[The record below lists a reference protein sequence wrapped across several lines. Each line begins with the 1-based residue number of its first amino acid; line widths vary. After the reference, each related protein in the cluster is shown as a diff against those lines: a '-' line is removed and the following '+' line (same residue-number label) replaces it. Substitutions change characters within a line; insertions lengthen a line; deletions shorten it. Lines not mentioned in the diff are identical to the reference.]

1 MPVRENIGRVQV
13 KTQKKYN
20 IKRVVLILSGVII
33 ASAGIFAVVSEF
45 MNSEKI
51 SIETPVADYRSDMN
65 VSYNVIPKANML
77 YGEGI
82 LNEGLTYITEF
93 VNQVDSNFEYKVSG
107 DSTMKVNGYYS
118 VNVVFTGYVDSEGEG
133 ANVWSKQKEIV
144 PRTEFN
150 INATGDVL
158 KQRVRMDVD
167 DYNSFV
173 KTVIEAS
180 SIKVPV
186 KATVT
191 MAGEATIKNSN
202 GETIE
207 PISGSLVIPLDKSYF
222 NIEKTGVGSKE
233 GNIFKVEEIQA
244 PLNLLKIS
252 VSAILLMAGII
263 ILAYGSMSKPLDNE
277 GIRFKDI
284 KKMLSSYGSRSAAV
298 SKISTEKMDSIYD
311 IKLMEDIVK
320 IADELGKPILY
331 EYRDNIKEIECFCVI
346 DGSTMYRYN
355 IEVDEG
361 ESVNA
366 SVRYARIEI

>member
-1 MPVRENIGRVQV
+1 M

-144 PRTEFN
+144 PKTEFN
-150 INATGDVL
+150 LNATGDVL

-298 SKISTEKMDSIYD
+298 GKISTEKMDSIYE

-320 IADELGKPILY
+320 VADELGKPILY
-331 EYRDNIKEIECFCVI
+331 EYRDNIKDIEYFCVI

-366 SVRYARIEI
+366 SLRYARIEI

>member
-1 MPVRENIGRVQV
+1 M

-20 IKRVVLILSGVII
+20 IKRFALILSGVII
-33 ASAGIFAVVSEF
+33 ASAGMFSALSEF

-51 SIETPVADYRSDMN
+51 SSETPVSDYRSDMN
-65 VSYNVIPKANML
+65 VSYNVIPKSNML
-77 YGEGI
+77 YGETI
-82 LNEGLTYITEF
+82 LDEGLTYITEF
-93 VNQVDSNFEYKVSG
+93 VNQLDSNFEYKVSG

-118 VNVVFTGYVDSEGEG
+118 VNVIFTGYVDSEANG

-144 PRTEFN
+144 PKTEFN

-158 KQRVRMDVD
+158 KQRVRMDIE
-167 DYNSFV
+167 DYNRFV

-180 SIKVPV
+180 NIKVPV

-202 GETIE
+202 GESIE

-222 NIEKTGVGSKE
+222 NIEKTGVGSKD
-233 GNIFKVEEIQA
+233 GNIFKVEEIEA
-244 PLNLLKIS
+244 PMNLLKVA
-252 VSAILLMAGII
+252 VSAILLLAGII
-263 ILAYGSMSKPLDNE
+263 LTAYGAMSKPPGSQE
-277 GIRFKDI
+277 SRFKDV
-284 KKMLSSYGSRSAAV
+284 KKMLSSYGSRAAAV

-320 IADELGKPILY
+320 VADELGKPILY
-331 EYRDNIKEIECFCVI
+331 EYRDDVKDIDCFCVI

-355 IEVDEG
+355 IEVREWD
-361 ESVNA
+361 SVNA
-366 SVRYARIEI
+366 SVRYVKIEI